1 MAYGL
6 TAEFPSIDDGSIR
19 FVKQMTVKDLRLLGL
34 EEILNAVK
42 EFWTNSPDG
51 GINEFRTANP
61 EAAAALSK
69 QS

>member
-1 MAYGL
+1 MANGL

-19 FVKQMTVKDLRLLGL
+19 LVKQMTVKDLRLLGL

-51 GINEFRTANP
+51 GINEFRTSNP